1 MKILVV
7 GMGLIGGSI
16 CKALKKYTD
25 HKVYGSNRSESKLK
39 LALNDGAIDGIG
51 NMETEDYDVIW
62 MCMYKEALE
71 KLIKEN
77 TPKMKKGTIIA
88 DVCGLKG
95 KMTEEMTEYCEKF
108 GIHYIG
114 THPMAGKEKNGYA
127 YSDADMFKN
136 CNFILSPTDKTDPH
150 ALEVV
155 KGLALDMGAGNIVYS
170 APEEHDRMIAYTSH
184 IPHIIAGSYVSNE
197 LVEKANDFGGG
208 SFRDVSRVA
217 TMDAGMWAELFLD
230 NRDAVLE
237 QIEIFKKN
245 IEEYES
251 AIRSNNRI
259 ALEAIIGK
267 SRLSKEIQIKSR
279 S

>member
-1 MKILVV
+1 MKILVI

-25 HKVYGSNRSESKLK
+25 YEVYGSNRSESKLK
-39 LALNDGAIDGIG
+39 LALSDGAIDAVG
-51 NMETEDYDVIW
+51 NIETDDFDVIW

-71 KLIKEN
+71 KLIKDN
-77 TPKMKKGTIIA
+77 APKIKKGTIIA

-95 KMTEEMTEYCEKF
+95 KMTEEMTEYCERF

-114 THPMAGKEKNGYA
+114 THPMAGKEKNGYN

-136 CNFILSPTDKTDPH
+136 CNFILSPTEKTDSDS
-150 ALEVV
+150 LEII
-155 KGLALDMGAGNIVYS
+155 KKLALDMGAGNIVYS

-217 TMDAGMWAELFLD
+217 TMDAGMWAELFL
-230 NRDAVLE
+230 NNKDAVLE
-237 QIEIFKKN
+237 QIKIFKKN
-245 IEEYES
+245 IEEYEN
-251 AIRSNNRI
+251 AIETENRI
-259 ALEAIIGK
+259 ALEVIIGK
-267 SRLSKEIQIKSR
+267 SRLSKEIQIKSK

>member
-25 HKVYGSNRSESKLK
+25 NEVYGSNRSESKLK
-39 LALNDGAIDGIG
+39 LALADGAIDGVG
-51 NMETEDYDVIW
+51 NIAEEDYDIIW

-71 KLIKEN
+71 KLIREN
-77 TPKMKKGTIIA
+77 APKLKKGTIIA

-95 KMTEEMTEYCEKF
+95 KMTENMSDCCEQF
-108 GIHYIG
+108 GVHYVG

-136 CNFILSPTDKTDPH
+136 CNFILSPTDSTNSEAMETIKN
-150 ALEVV
+150 
-155 KGLALDMGAGNIVYS
+155 LALAMGAGNIVYS
-170 APEEHDRMIAYTSH
+170 SPEEHDRMIAYTSH

-217 TMDAGMWAELFLD
+217 TMDAGMWSELFLD
-230 NRDAVLE
+230 NKDAVLE
-237 QIEIFKKN
+237 QIAIFKKN

-251 AIRSNNRI
+251 AIRTENKI

-267 SRLSKEIQIKSR
+267 SRLSKEIQIKSK

>member
-1 MKILVV
+1 MKILVI

-25 HKVYGSNRSESKLK
+25 YEVYGSNRSESKLK
-39 LALNDGAIDGIG
+39 LALSDGAIDAVG
-51 NMETEDYDVIW
+51 NIETDDFDVIW

-71 KLIKEN
+71 KLIKDN
-77 TPKMKKGTIIA
+77 APKIKKGTIIA

-95 KMTEEMTEYCEKF
+95 KMTEEMTEYCERF

-114 THPMAGKEKNGYA
+114 THPMAGKEKNGYN

-136 CNFILSPTDKTDPH
+136 CNFILSPTEKTDSDS
-150 ALEVV
+150 LEII
-155 KGLALDMGAGNIVYS
+155 KKLALDMGAGNIVYS
-170 APEEHDRMIAYTSH
+170 TPEEHDRMIAYTSH

-197 LVEKANDFGGG
+197 LVEKANNFGGG

-217 TMDAGMWAELFLD
+217 TMDAGMWAELFL
-230 NRDAVLE
+230 NNKDAVLE
-237 QIEIFKKN
+237 QIKIFKKN
-245 IEEYES
+245 IEEYEN
-251 AIRSNNRI
+251 AIETENRI
-259 ALEAIIGK
+259 ALEVIIGK
-267 SRLSKEIQIKSR
+267 SRLSKEIQIKSK